1 MSLAN
6 LTVPGAMLAKS
17 TVAVELVTTVDGVI
31 ALEPCYEHLHR
42 VTGNTLPFA
51 LHEWHVAWV
60 THFLNCH
67 SHIHEEPRF
76 HVLRDP
82 AGACVAILPFIA
94 SRRRFGPLKIVS
106 VDLLGADPAITEIR
120 VPLIQPGYEQLTAC
134 AVQQYLANAGRW
146 DWIHWT
152 GIDPVF
158 ADALAIRGNLRWQP
172 PLSTFVLDMPPSW
185 DDFRRGLK
193 RNIRESLRHCYNS
206 LQRDGHPFEMHVIDS
221 LPELHLGLDRFF
233 ELHRMRAEW
242 KNAPPHADRFA
253 NPLLRTFLRDVCERL
268 CRRGAVRLFQLK
280 VASQVVATRLG
291 FVVGDSLYLYYSGF
305 DPAWARYSVMTTTVA
320 EAIKYAI
327 AQGLKTV
334 NLSPAKDIS
343 KTRWGPRQVDYASV
357 YENAGRLRS
366 RLARD
371 AYLRARGGA
380 GLQSRVLQRLISA
393 RRHWY

>member
-1 MSLAN
+1 
-6 LTVPGAMLAKS
+6 
-17 TVAVELVTTVDGVI
+17 
-31 ALEPCYEHLHR
+31 
-42 VTGNTLPFA
+42 
-51 LHEWHVAWV
+51 VAWV
-60 THFLNCH
+60 RHFLNCH
-67 SHIHEEPRF
+67 SHIQDEPRF
-76 HVLRDP
+76 YVLRDP
-82 AGACVAILPFIA
+82 AGACVAILPFIV

-120 VPLIQPGYEQLTAC
+120 VPLIHPGYERLTAH
-134 AVQQYLANAGRW
+134 AVQQHLIRAGCW

-152 GIDPVF
+152 GIDTVF
-158 ADALAIRGNLRWQP
+158 AEALAIRGNLRWRP
-172 PLSTFVLDMPPSW
+172 PQSTFVLDMAPTW
-185 DDFRRGLK
+185 EDFRRGLK

-206 LQRDGHPFEMHVIDS
+206 LKRDGHRYEMHVIDS
-221 LPELHLGLDRFF
+221 LPELHGGLERFF
-233 ELHRMRAEW
+233 ELHRMRAEM
-242 KNAPPHADRFA
+242 KSAPAHLDRFA
-253 NPLLRTFLRDVCERL
+253 NQLLRDFLHDVCERL

-280 VASQVVATRLG
+280 VGAQVVATRIG

-327 AQGLKTV
+327 AHGLQTV

-343 KTRWGPRQVDYASV
+343 KTRWGPRQIDYASV

-371 AYLRARGGA
+371 AYLRAREGA